1 MANPNHHHWW
11 LIEPSNGRRL
21 AYLGNLDSLEQSYSS
36 GNRNSILI
44 ALSYA
49 TTECRICTAILRLLR
64 DKSNDVQAI
73 PLNMLGVLLT
83 KVKEEQV
90 LEIADSSAN

>member
-1 MANPNHHHWW
+1 MVDRA
-11 LIEPSNGRRL
+11 
-21 AYLGNLDSLEQSYSS
+21 EQWAEVALFRELRQSRAVPYSS

-73 PLNMLGVLLT
+73 PLNMLGVLLM

-90 LEIADSSAN
+90 LEIANSSAN